1 MAAMDDLVL
10 KSVWFFFICVSWI
23 MVLVGDWDATP
34 ASFVSLFPVYYFDID
49 DISKASFT

>member
-1 MAAMDDLVL
+1 
-10 KSVWFFFICVSWI
+10 

-49 DISKASFT
+49 DISKASFTWVLVWEWNGL